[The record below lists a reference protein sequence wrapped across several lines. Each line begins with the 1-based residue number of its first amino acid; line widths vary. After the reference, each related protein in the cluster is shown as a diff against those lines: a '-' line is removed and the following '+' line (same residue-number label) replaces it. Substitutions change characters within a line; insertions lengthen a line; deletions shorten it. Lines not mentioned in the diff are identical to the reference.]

1 MGGVTVREMQER
13 FDLDILTDNSGIDR
27 EIDLSDISRP
37 GLEMAGYFDF
47 YPRTRIQLLGK
58 TEISFFEKLPE
69 QDRISRMRMLCTPET
84 PAVVLAHGVH
94 MPPELKE
101 AAGQA
106 GVPVL
111 GADIPTTRLSGML
124 TNYLAGRLAPME
136 TVHGVLVDIYGV
148 GVMIMG
154 KSGVGK
160 SETALE
166 LVKRGH
172 RLVADDSVEIREVA
186 KNILIGNPPPL
197 LRHMLEIRGVGII
210 DIMTLFGASAV
221 KDDKRIVLVIELEL
235 WDPDK
240 MYDRLGIDED
250 KLRIMDSEVTKLVV
264 PVRPGRNLSVIIEVA
279 AMDYRLKR
287 LGINAAEEFT
297 NKLDAVIRQ
306 KSAAAEGKKG
316 TY

>member
-1 MGGVTVREMQER
+1 MSGVSVQEMQQR
-13 FDLDILTDNSGIDR
+13 FNLELLAGGAGIER

-47 YPRTRIQLLGK
+47 YPRTRLQLLGK

-69 QDRISRMRMLCTPET
+69 ADRIERMRMLCTSET
-84 PAVVLAHGVH
+84 PAVVLGHGVE
-94 MPPELKE
+94 MPAEL
-101 AAGQA
+101 AAA
-106 GVPVL
+106 ADRNAVPVL
-111 GADIPTTRLSGML
+111 GSDVQTTRLSGML
-124 TNYLAGRLAPME
+124 TNFLAGRLAPME

-148 GVMIMG
+148 GVLITG

-197 LRHMLEIRGVGII
+197 LQHMLEIRGVGII
-210 DIMTLFGASAV
+210 DIMTLFGASSV
-221 KDDKRIVLVIELEL
+221 KDDKRIVLAIELEL

-240 MYDRLGIDED
+240 MYDRLGLDDD
-250 KLRIMDSEVTKLVV
+250 KMRIMDSEVTKLVV

-279 AMDYRLKR
+279 AMDYRLKT

-306 KSAAAEGKKG
+306 KSEAAKEKRFSE
-316 TY
+316 